1 MKTLMIPAVLALAML
16 SGCAAMEPIDL
27 YVPVANA
34 APVKNLDR
42 SRYTMTGSRI
52 PGVAGD
58 RMLTTM
64 KARELLDTAR
74 SNPEISH

>member
-1 MKTLMIPAVLALAML
+1 MKLVLISAVLALL

-34 APVKNLDR
+34 GPVKNLDR

-52 PGVAGD
+52 PGIAGD

-64 KARELLDTAR
+64 KARDILDGNKTSPELSR
-74 SNPEISH
+74 N